1 MLYVFILQ
9 IKLPQVYN
17 LNLILDL
24 QVHVHY
30 TVFHVKKKPIS
41 LIFEICHK
49 KSKL

>member
-30 TVFHVKKKPIS
+30 TVFHVKKQTYFFNI
-41 LIFEICHK
+41 
-49 KSKL
+49 